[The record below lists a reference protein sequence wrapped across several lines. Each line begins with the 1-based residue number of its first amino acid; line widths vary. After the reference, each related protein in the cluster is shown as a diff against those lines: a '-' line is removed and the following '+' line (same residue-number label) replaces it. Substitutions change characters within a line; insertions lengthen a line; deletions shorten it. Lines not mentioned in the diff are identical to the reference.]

1 METMPKLDREA
12 YKAAMRRK
20 VEEALDAIVDSVD
33 GATPGRI
40 IRESEEKVH
49 DIFADLR
56 KDAYERVLQM
66 KVDAAE
72 AVFSPSAQYD
82 HWQAEAE

>member
-40 IRESEEKVH
+40 IRESEEKVR

-56 KDAYERVLQM
+56 QDAYERVLQM

-82 HWQAEAE
+82 HGQAEAE